1 MGSSKRY
8 ADTRK
13 RTVLRSRSRISS
25 TQPHSHSSLEQLLTV
40 PPYEDVRWGEVKC
53 NVENKELRD
62 GHDRITGATAI
73 AVGVAVAV
81 VLVVVVLV
89 AFVAPAVSLQ

>member
-1 MGSSKRY
+1 M
-8 ADTRK
+8 
-13 RTVLRSRSRISS
+13 
-25 TQPHSHSSLEQLLTV
+25 
-40 PPYEDVRWGEVKC
+40 
-53 NVENKELRD
+53 ENKELRD